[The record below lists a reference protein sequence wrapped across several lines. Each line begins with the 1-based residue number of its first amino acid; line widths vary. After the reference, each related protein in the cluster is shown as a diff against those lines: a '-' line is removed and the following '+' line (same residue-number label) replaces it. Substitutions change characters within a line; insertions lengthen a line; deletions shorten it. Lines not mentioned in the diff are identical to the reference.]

1 MFFSKIATSTTK
13 LLLCMIMLYNSVIT
27 AHINEI
33 NYRVSSRIYFDLIGS
48 GSDVHRVS
56 KQNWLAIA
64 YYALITR
71 EKFLGRKE
79 NRREYM

>member
-1 MFFSKIATSTTK
+1 
-13 LLLCMIMLYNSVIT
+13 MIMLYNSVIT

-48 GSDVHRVS
+48 GNDVHRVS
-56 KQNWLAIA
+56 KQDWLAIA
-64 YYALITR
+64 FYAL